1 MTLVPL
7 LLPERGLLLLL
18 RVLRLRRA
26 ERVNRMIAPINNKH
40 PITIRTTQPA
50 GTAAA
55 AVTCATAAFDALE
68 KKRMAKIKTK
78 DNKLFDA
85 FITENVQIKRVN
97 ERVLYLQTT

>member
-40 PITIRTTQPA
+40 PITIRTT
-50 GTAAA
+50 
-55 AVTCATAAFDALE
+55 
-68 KKRMAKIKTK
+68 
-78 DNKLFDA
+78 
-85 FITENVQIKRVN
+85 
-97 ERVLYLQTT
+97 